1 MDSTKI
7 TPDVLLRPMGNRV
20 LVVLE
25 DVEDTTKGG
34 IVLVASAQDKPQM
47 GRVLALGSDQHQF
60 TVQVNDLVT
69 FGQYAGAKIN
79 HEGKEYLLIKEPD
92 ILAIIE

>member
-1 MDSTKI
+1 MDPTKT

-34 IVLVASAQDKPQM
+34 IVLVASAQDKPQT

>member
-1 MDSTKI
+1 MDSTKT

-47 GRVLALGSDQHQF
+47 GRVLALGSDQYQF

-69 FGQYAGAKIN
+69 FKQYTNTKIN
-79 HEGKEYLLIKEPD
+79 HKSKKYLLIKKPN
-92 ILAIIE
+92 ILTIIK